1 MSSQETGQDVPPSED
16 GRGVLPVSGQRPIW
30 ALIGVTLAVASGLH
44 FQIVPFAGGA
54 ETNDWL
60 AFLLVAAGF
69 GGIEILSVHLQD
81 GRQTHS
87 LSVSELPL
95 TAGLILLDPFALV
108 AARLFG
114 TIPVLVF
121 HRRQPG
127 IKIAFNSA
135 AWWLETVVAIGLWH
149 FFLGTRDVALDR
161 VTEPRG
167 WFALIGT
174 VIIASVLHGAL
185 ISAAISLS
193 QRRLS
198 ATSLRVVLI
207 TLVSA
212 VANASFVLVAAM
224 VLSVDWRAAWT
235 LFGIAVGFL
244 LAYRAYTALQSRH
257 KSLEQ
262 LAEFSRT
269 IGHDLHAEAVALSVL
284 TEVRTLLQ
292 VDVAELV
299 LEDPQGGALRLI
311 RDDDDQLQVHRTSE
325 GALAAALIPPHW
337 NGKPILVP
345 RHTKDTALREALGA
359 IGRKD
364 ALVAALQEDE
374 RVIGSL
380 LVADRVGDIGTF
392 DDHEATL
399 LTALANH
406 ASIALKNGSLA
417 DRLRREAMEKE
428 HQALHDALTGLPNR
442 TLFHARVRRLIDEGD
457 ALAILLMDLDR
468 FKEIN
473 DTLGHHTGDHML
485 VEVARRLRATLPPEA
500 VVARLGGDEFVI
512 CLPGAGL
519 AEATALSETLRAAL
533 GRPVDID
540 GLSIEVE
547 ASIGAALAP
556 QHGHDPSTL
565 LQHADVAMYAAK
577 GNRTGYEVYA
587 ADRDQYSPQRLTLVT
602 ELRRAIEN
610 DELVNYYQPKVAL
623 DTGAVVGVEALVR
636 WDHPRHGLIPPDEF
650 VHVAE
655 QTGLVRPLTLVVLRE
670 ALRCVAGWRAKGMD
684 LGVAVNLS
692 PRSLLDLSLVDDVE
706 SLLDQFGVPHGVLTL
721 EITESCMMSDP
732 TGTTALL
739 RRLSA
744 VGAQLSVDDFGT
756 GYSSLAYLKRL
767 PVEEIKID
775 KSFVQ
780 TMRGDESDAAIIAAI
795 VELAHR
801 LGKRVVAEG
810 VEDQDSY
817 EHLAR
822 LGCDIAQGYWL
833 SRPVTAPVL
842 ETWMAERAAAMK
854 MVTPLHRPRIAPAAA
869 LPGLQR

>member
-1 MSSQETGQDVPPSED
+1 MSLQESAQGAPPSED
-16 GRGVLPVSGQRPIW
+16 GRGALPVPGRRPIW
-30 ALIGVTLAVASGLH
+30 VLIGVTLAVATALH
-44 FQIVPFAGGA
+44 LRLVPLATDLGA
-54 ETNDWL
+54 DDWL
-60 AFLLVAAGF
+60 GFVLVALGF
-69 GGIEILSVHLQD
+69 AGIEILSVHLQD

-87 LSVSELPL
+87 LSVSELPPP
-95 TAGLILLDPFALV
+95 AGLILLDPFLLV
-108 AARLFG
+108 AARLLG

-127 IKIAFNSA
+127 IKIAFNTA
-135 AWWLETVVAIGLWH
+135 AWWLETVVAVGLWH
-149 FFLGTRDVALDR
+149 LFLGTHDVALDR

-174 VIIASVLHGAL
+174 VMITSVLNGVL

-198 ATSLRVVLI
+198 ATSVRVVLI

-212 VANASFVLVAAM
+212 IANASFVLVAAM

-257 KSLEQ
+257 QSLEQ
-262 LAEFSRT
+262 LAAFSRT

-284 TEVRTLLQ
+284 SEVRTLLQ

-299 LEDPQGGALRLI
+299 LEDPEAGALRLV
-311 RDDDDQLQVHRTSE
+311 RDQDDQLQVHRNSE
-325 GALAAALIPPHW
+325 GSLAATFIPAGW
-337 NGKPILVP
+337 SGRPILIP
-345 RHTKDTALREALGA
+345 RHTKDPVLRESLGV

-364 ALVAALQEDE
+364 ALVVSLQEDGV
-374 RVIGSL
+374 VIGSL
-380 LVADRVGDIGTF
+380 LVADRVGDVGTF
-392 DDHEATL
+392 DEHEATL

-417 DRLRREAMEKE
+417 DRLRREATEKE
-428 HQALHDALTGLPNR
+428 HQSLHDALTGLPNR
-442 TLFHARVRRLIDEGD
+442 TLFHARVRQVVAAGD
-457 ALAILLMDLDR
+457 NLAVLLMDLDR

-473 DTLGHHTGDHML
+473 DTLGHHTGDQLL
-485 VEVARRLRATLPPEA
+485 VEIARRLRTSLPPEA

-512 CLPGAGL
+512 CLPNAGL
-519 AEATALSETLRAAL
+519 AEATALSETLRLAL
-533 GRPVDID
+533 GRPVDVD

-547 ASIGAALAP
+547 ASVGAALAP
-556 QHGHDPSTL
+556 QHGKDPSSL

-577 GNRTGYEVYA
+577 GMRSGFEVYA

-602 ELRRAIEN
+602 ELRRAIEGG
-610 DELVNYYQPKVAL
+610 ELVNYYQPKVAL

-636 WDHPRHGLIPPDEF
+636 WAHPRHGLIPPDEF

-655 QTGLVRPLTLVVLRE
+655 QTGLVRPLTLVVLEE
-670 ALRCVAGWRAKGMD
+670 ALRCCAGWRAQGLD

-692 PRSLLDLSLVDDVE
+692 PRSLLDFTLVDDVE
-706 SLLDQFGVPHGVLTL
+706 ALLDQFGVPHGVLTL
-721 EITESCMMSDP
+721 EITESCMMADP

-739 RRLSA
+739 KRLSA

-767 PVEEIKID
+767 PVDEIKID

-795 VELAHR
+795 VELSHR

-810 VEDQDSY
+810 VEDQESY
-817 EHLAR
+817 EQLAR
-822 LGCDIAQGYWL
+822 LGCDTAQGYWL
-833 SRPVTAPVL
+833 SRPLTAPAL
-842 ETWMAERAAAMK
+842 ETWMAERAAAME
-854 MVTPLHRPRIAPAAA
+854 MVTPLHRPRPAPAVV
-869 LPGLQR
+869 LPRL